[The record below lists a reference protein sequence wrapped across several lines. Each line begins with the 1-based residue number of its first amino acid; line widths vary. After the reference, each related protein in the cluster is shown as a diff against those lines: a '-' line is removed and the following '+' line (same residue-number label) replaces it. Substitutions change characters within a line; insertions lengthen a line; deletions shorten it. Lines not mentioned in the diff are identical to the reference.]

1 MAFRK
6 KQAREPQSFGGSG
19 RGFIGKINRE
29 PLKGGSE
36 GQTWRQ
42 GGWEEATAEWVF
54 LPLPRQIC
62 PPLSPSSR
70 LWSHFDSSPR
80 SSPRAASRSP
90 PTPAPAGDGTRM
102 LAIHSSSRPS
112 MKMSDGP
119 SPHLNTSR
127 GHGGPDAGRSLEE
140 LGACHFW
147 VCLRATRPQAWVVAS
162 PDLTRN
168 AQQGPKRE
176 LGASGRG
183 IDGTAQC
190 WALLS
195 EAGSPRPVGD
205 EERISR

>member
-1 MAFRK
+1 
-6 KQAREPQSFGGSG
+6 
-19 RGFIGKINRE
+19 
-29 PLKGGSE
+29 
-36 GQTWRQ
+36 
-42 GGWEEATAEWVF
+42 
-54 LPLPRQIC
+54 
-62 PPLSPSSR
+62 
-70 LWSHFDSSPR
+70 
-80 SSPRAASRSP
+80 
-90 PTPAPAGDGTRM
+90 
-102 LAIHSSSRPS
+102 